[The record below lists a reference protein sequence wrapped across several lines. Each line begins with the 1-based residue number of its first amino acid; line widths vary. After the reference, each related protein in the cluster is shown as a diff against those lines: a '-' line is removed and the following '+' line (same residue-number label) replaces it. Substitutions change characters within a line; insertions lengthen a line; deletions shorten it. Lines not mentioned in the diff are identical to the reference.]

1 MKKIL
6 IIGGGVIGLSIAYEI
21 SKNNRFKVLLVEK
34 NKNFGLEASSK
45 NSEVIHSGV
54 YYKNNSLKANLCVQG
69 KKMIYGFCK
78 KNKISFKNTQKLF
91 IGNSLQ
97 DYKLIKQMYKNAKKN
112 DVNDVKIIAER
123 TLKKIEPN
131 IEAKY
136 ALLSKSAG
144 IFDVNDFMRK
154 LFTLCKK
161 NGVKFFY
168 NKKISYG
175 YFENQK
181 IYFSNIKKQKFDYVI
196 NAAGVGAI
204 GIAEKSFKNTVF
216 PSDKLVTGLYFKTR
230 ENLKIRRII
239 YPAMKP
245 EKNTERV
252 DITPTINNEY
262 IFGPSVEKKGKIN
275 LRYSKLKFAK
285 FLKQINS
292 KLDTKKI
299 KYFKK
304 GIRPKIKT
312 NSKSYT
318 DFYIKKVNKYNW
330 INLFGIESPGL
341 TSCLAIAKYVKR
353 NFLR

>member
-21 SKNNRFKVLLVEK
+21 SKNNKFKVLLVEK

-54 YYKNNSLKANLCVQG
+54 YYKNNSLKAHLCVQG

-112 DVNDVKIIAER
+112 DVDDVRIITER

-131 IEAKY
+131 IKAKY
-136 ALLSKSAG
+136 ALLSKSSG
-144 IFDVNDFMRK
+144 IFDVNGFMKK
-154 LFTLCKK
+154 LFSLCKK
-161 NGVKFFY
+161 NGVRFIY
-168 NKKISYG
+168 NKKISQG
-175 YFENQK
+175 YFENKK
-181 IYFSNIKKQKFDYVI
+181 IYFSNIKNQKFDYVI
-196 NAAGVGAI
+196 NAAGAGAI
-204 GIAEKSFKNTVF
+204 GIAKTVFKNILF
-216 PSDKLVTGLYFKTR
+216 PSDKLVTGLYFKTKQD
-230 ENLKIRRII
+230 LKIKRII

-252 DITPTINNEY
+252 DITPTISNEY
-262 IFGPSVEKKGKIN
+262 IFGPSVEKKEQIN
-275 LRYSKLKFAK
+275 LRNSKLKFAK
-285 FLKQINS
+285 FLMKINNEINI
-292 KLDTKKI
+292 KKV

-304 GIRPKIKT
+304 GIRPKIKI
-312 NSKSYT
+312 NSKSYV
-318 DFYIKKVNKYNW
+318 DFYIKKVDRYNW
-330 INLFGIESPGL
+330 INLLGMESPGL